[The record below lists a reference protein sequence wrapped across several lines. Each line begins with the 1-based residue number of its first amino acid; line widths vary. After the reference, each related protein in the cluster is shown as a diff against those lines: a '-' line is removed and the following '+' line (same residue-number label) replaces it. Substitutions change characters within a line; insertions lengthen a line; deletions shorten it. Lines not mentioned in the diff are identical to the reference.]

1 MTTDTDR
8 TLLAERIRRAVSR
21 REREIRE
28 FTAALVAIPT
38 ENPPGRRYRE
48 CAQLLAKKL
57 RDLDLPAELL
67 RVPGRTVPSDSKG
80 RGARGEEGAEPRY
93 CVLSS
98 LGGGWRTLY
107 FHGHYDVV
115 PASTPKQ
122 FNPLVKNGVLAGRG
136 SADMKSGLAAMIYAM
151 AVLNELGV
159 PLDGKIGLA
168 LVPDEET
175 GGACGSRYL
184 LESGR
189 LGKDGIGMFTPEPTS
204 GVIWNACRGAIS
216 LRVTVRGKPA
226 HVGLH
231 YRGVNA
237 FERAME
243 VAQGFAAL
251 GRRVAKRRTRFPIA
265 PAAARR
271 SVLLLGGQVAGGTN
285 FNAVP
290 AECSFTVDRRINP
303 EESLAREKRA
313 LLAVIER
320 FRKRGFEL
328 DVRVFQEEPAAGF
341 SSQEPVAQAFR
352 ESAREIT
359 GHSPGF
365 EVCPGL
371 LEIRF
376 YAQRG
381 VPAFAF
387 GPGRLEVAH
396 GPNECVAMKNVY
408 AFTAIYALAAARIL
422 APGEGA
428 RRPR

>member
-1 MTTDTDR
+1 MARRSASTA
-8 TLLAERIRRAVSR
+8 LSSRIRQAVAR

-48 CAQLLAKKL
+48 CARLLAGKL
-57 RDLDLPAELL
+57 REIGLPAETV
-67 RVPGRTVPSDSKG
+67 RVP
-80 RGARGEEGAEPRY
+80 ARRAAREGGCDEHREARY

-98 LGGGWRTLY
+98 LGRGLRTLY

-115 PASTPKQ
+115 PASSPNQ
-122 FNPLVKNGVLAGRG
+122 FHPIVKNGVLAGRG
-136 SADMKSGLAAMIYAM
+136 SADMKCGLAAMIYAM
-151 AVLNELGV
+151 AVLKELGV
-159 PLDGKIGLA
+159 PLDGRIGLA

-175 GGACGSRYL
+175 GGAGGSRFL
-184 LESGR
+184 MESGR
-189 LGKDGIGMFTPEPTS
+189 LGKNGIGMFTPEPTS

-216 LRVTVRGKPA
+216 MRVAVRGRPA

-237 FERAME
+237 FEQAIE
-243 VAQGFAAL
+243 VAQGFVAL
-251 GRRVAKRRTRFPIA
+251 RRRVAARQTRFPIA

-285 FNAVP
+285 FNVVP

-313 LLAVIER
+313 LVAVLER
-320 FRKRGFEL
+320 FRRRGIEL
-328 DVRVFQEEPAAGF
+328 EARIFQEEPAAGI
-341 SSQEPVAQAFR
+341 SSQESVAQALAQ
-352 ESAREIT
+352 SAREICGQT
-359 GHSPGF
+359 PRF
-365 EVCPGL
+365 EMCPGL

-381 VPAFAF
+381 VPAFAY

-396 GPNECVAMKNVY
+396 GPHECVALNSVY
-408 AFTAIYALAAARIL
+408 EFTAIYALAAARIL
-422 APGEGA
+422 APAGVADGH
-428 RRPR
+428 R